1 MAAKNSIKTYVE
13 NGVYHLY
20 NRGVAKNDIFLDQQ
34 DFSVFCSYLKV
45 YLLPKDTQK
54 ISETISSKNSTPKE
68 KDIAIKLLTLKNFA
82 NDINLVAYALLP
94 NHFHFL
100 IKQQSADAIDRFM
113 NSLGV
118 RYSGYFNRKYRRVG
132 PIFQGRYKAVLVN
145 TDEQLLHLS
154 RYINLNPHV
163 KLHLS
168 VKDWQKITW
177 PYSLPEYFRQR
188 NTTWVKP
195 QLVLDYFNKTSPN
208 TRYMEFMDNS
218 LDPSAIAPLMIDYD
232 DN

>member
-1 MAAKNSIKTYVE
+1 MAAKNSIKVYVE
-13 NGVYHLY
+13 NGIYHLY

-34 DFSVFCSYLKV
+34 DFAVFCLYLKV

-54 ISETISSKNSTPKE
+54 ISETMSSKNTTPKE
-68 KDIAIKLLTLKNFA
+68 KDTAIKLLSLKNFSEE
-82 NDINLVAYALLP
+82 ISLIAYALLP

-100 IKQQSADAIDRFM
+100 IKQQNADAIDRFM

-132 PIFQGRYKAVLVN
+132 PVFQGRYKAVLVN
-145 TDEQLLHLS
+145 TNEQLFHLS

-163 KLHLS
+163 KLHLA
-168 VKDWQKITW
+168 VKDWRKIPW

-188 NTTWVKP
+188 DTDWVKP
-195 QLVLDYFNKTSPN
+195 QLVLDYFNKTSHTN
-208 TRYMEFMDNS
+208 NYEKFVNDS
-218 LDPSAIAPLMIDYD
+218 LDPTTIAPLMIDYD